1 MGFDTREGFEAY
13 WKAGELML
21 GNFLLLTADNFR
33 LKCNSIYLCMECPA
47 CCYHLFPRVSL
58 KLLVSLN
65 DNGKEG
71 SWRNSFV
78 LIFSNL
84 WLTICIFKWLFLS
97 DCLERTKNAK
107 KIKNFFWLRMGDIM
121 LRLKNQDSGLDHFQ
135 ELLRYSNC

>member
-47 CCYHLFPRVSL
+47 CCYHLFPRGSL

-84 WLTICIFKWLFLS
+84 WPTICIFKWLFLS
-97 DCLERTKNAK
+97 DYLERTKNAK
-107 KIKNFFWLRMGDIM
+107 EIKISFG
-121 LRLKNQDSGLDHFQ
+121 
-135 ELLRYSNC
+135 